1 MNGKLITLE
10 GVEGTGKSTQIA
22 KLADYLHSKGIDT
35 YTTQEPGGTRLGEE
49 IRRWLLESEHPTSEI
64 TELLLFYAA
73 RTEHIVQKIKPKLQ
87 RGCWVIC
94 DRYVDSSYAYQGGGC
109 DIRLDYIAQLN
120 RMAVSVMPD
129 LTILLDM
136 DPKYIWQR
144 LNIATLDRFER
155 ENEAFFTRVRQA
167 YLQCAKNNSARIKV
181 VNAEQSIVRVTQAI
195 IEQLKPLIG
204 RHN

>member
-73 RTEHIVQKIKPKLQ
+73 RTEHQ
-87 RGCWVIC
+87 
-94 DRYVDSSYAYQGGGC
+94 
-109 DIRLDYIAQLN
+109 LDYIAQLN

-181 VNAEQSIVRVTQAI
+181 VNAEQSIVQVTQAI